1 MSYHKSYIAIKT
13 TQIVSVDFAEVLE
26 KEIYVRYSLDS
37 TEFIVKWVVG
47 DPPIPDSI
55 EAIPSEDKSEVM
67 DYTEVIA
74 LIGTP
79 EWTEEL
85 P

>member
-1 MSYHKSYIAIKT
+1 
-13 TQIVSVDFAEVLE
+13 
-26 KEIYVRYSLDS
+26 
-37 TEFIVKWVVG
+37 VG

-79 EWTEEL
+79 EWTEEQ